1 LAGWLRTIKKLF
13 WLVFTLLPPMVMLLR
28 NEIGIL
34 RSLESTVE
42 YLSFLAASAI
52 SLLVFSIGATWKE
65 SKNPKSTVGG
75 FLRTYVLNLVKGEVY
90 TLPSVAFFVLMT
102 AVLAAWLPD
111 SFENG
116 NFVLAT
122 GAIFYLAALVFGLYW
137 IYEAPNESKE
147 LVPTRYLATALSRLS
162 SWSAKELWEKD
173 CESIIKNDG
182 SMNILPLAVAIDFHL
197 EKLERVYIF
206 NSRQNEEKPIKTI
219 IRNGKPTVNEEE
231 KTFLENPPGEL
242 RAFLKGLNPFQRKI
256 AVFFAKL
263 SRCLSERGY
272 SVKFRIHWRHEKDKF
287 SGQTTVVGNGK
298 RTIDVVFVPNVPY
311 ENIEEAREIISN
323 AMRNI
328 RGDEWPLVTYD
339 LTMGTATMSVA
350 LALEAVKEKAQ
361 AEYLRQDETDG
372 TNKRYKNVLTRVDVD
387 PLSLLDIDE
396 VIRRRLEMR

>member
-1 LAGWLRTIKKLF
+1 MAGWLRTIKKSF
-13 WLVFTLLPPMVMLLR
+13 WLVFTLLPPVVMLLR

-34 RSLESTVE
+34 RSLESTAE

-52 SLLVFSIGATWKE
+52 SLLVFSVGAAWKE
-65 SKNPKSTVGG
+65 GKNPKSTVGG

-137 IYEAPNESKE
+137 VHERPRESRE

-162 SWSAKELWEKD
+162 SWSAKELWRKD
-173 CESIIKNDG
+173 CESIIENDG
-182 SMNILPLAVAIDFHL
+182 SMNILPLAVAIAFHI

-206 NSRQNEEKPIKTI
+206 SSRQNEEKPIKTI

-231 KTFLENPPGEL
+231 KTFLENPPGGL
-242 RAFLKGLNPFQRKI
+242 RAFLKGLNPFQRKM

-263 SRCLSERGY
+263 SRCLSER
-272 SVKFRIHWRHEKDKF
+272 VKFRIHWRREKDKF

-311 ENIEEAREIISN
+311 ENIKEAREIISN
-323 AMRNI
+323 TMRNI

-372 TNKRYKNVLTRVDVD
+372 TNKKYKNVLTRVDVD

-396 VIRRRLEMR
+396 VIRRRMEMR